1 MTTAHTPPAAPPA
14 YRKNSHCSFC
24 GHAYAADQSWPRRCA
39 NCNNITFQNPL
50 PVTIVLVPVDEGLLV
65 VRRNIEP
72 HKGKLALPGGY
83 IDLGES
89 WQEAGA
95 REVLEETGITID
107 PTGIQLVTVFSAPD
121 GTIIIV
127 GQAAPLHSADLPA
140 FALND
145 EATERAFISEPT
157 ELAWPLH
164 TQAVTAFFALQGKA
178 AS

>member
-1 MTTAHTPPAAPPA
+1 MADMPK
-14 YRKNSHCSFC
+14 YRKNTHCSYC
-24 GHAYAADQSWPRRCA
+24 GFPFAAEQPWPRRCV
-39 NCNNITFQNPL
+39 NCSNVSFINPL
-50 PVTIVLVPVDEGLLV
+50 PVTIVLVPVDNGLLL

-72 HKGKLALPGGY
+72 HKGKLALPGGF

-107 PTGIQLVTVFSAPD
+107 PAGIQLVTVYSAPD

-127 GQAAPLHSADLPA
+127 SQAAQMNSDELPD
-140 FALND
+140 FVLNE
-145 EATERAFISEPT
+145 EATERSFITQPE

-164 TQAVTAFFALQGKA
+164 TQAVTAYFALRGQA
-178 AS
+178 T

>member
-1 MTTAHTPPAAPPA
+1 MGMDSTPK
-14 YRKNSHCSFC
+14 YIRNSHCSYC
-24 GHAYAADQSWPRRCA
+24 GHRFSPEQSWPRRCA
-39 NCNNITFQNPL
+39 HCHNVSFLNPL
-50 PVTIVLVPVDEGLLV
+50 PVTIVLVPVDDRLLL

-107 PTGIQLVTVFSAPD
+107 PTGVQLVTVYSAPD

-127 GQAAPLHSADLPA
+127 SQAAPLHISDLPD
-140 FALND
+140 FVLNE
-145 EATERAFISEPT
+145 EATERTLIASPQ

-164 TQAVTAFFALQGKA
+164 TEAVTAYFALRG
-178 AS
+178 ASTTHSI

>member
-1 MTTAHTPPAAPPA
+1 
-14 YRKNSHCSFC
+14 
-24 GHAYAADQSWPRRCA
+24 
-39 NCNNITFQNPL
+39 
-50 PVTIVLVPVDEGLLV
+50 VTIVLVPVDDSLLL

-95 REVLEETGITID
+95 REVWEETGITID
-107 PTGIQLVTVFSAPD
+107 PDGIQLVTVYSAPD

-127 GQAAPLHSADLPA
+127 GQAAPLHSDDLPD
-140 FALND
+140 FVLND
-145 EATERAFISEPT
+145 EATERALITAPE

-164 TQAVTAFFALQGKA
+164 TQAVTAYFALRSKIVI
-178 AS
+178 

>member
-1 MTTAHTPPAAPPA
+1 MLSTPQPSLHT
-14 YRKNSHCSFC
+14 YRRNSHCSFC
-24 GHAYAADQSWPRRCA
+24 GHPYVEEQPWPRRCDH
-39 NCNNITFQNPL
+39 CNNMTFQNPL
-50 PVTIVLVPVDEGLLV
+50 PVTIVLVPIDEGLLL

-107 PTGIQLVTVFSAPD
+107 PAAIQLVTVYSAPD

-127 GQAAPLHSADLPA
+127 GQAAPLHSAELPL
-140 FALND
+140 FVDNE
-145 EATERAFISEPT
+145 EASERAFISAPE

-164 TQAVTAFFALQGKA
+164 TQAVTAYFALKNTTV
-178 AS
+178 

>member
-1 MTTAHTPPAAPPA
+1 MADAPK
-14 YRKNSHCSFC
+14 YRKNSHCSYC
-24 GHAYAADQSWPRRCA
+24 GHPFAADQAWPRRCA
-39 NCNNITFQNPL
+39 NCNNMTFVNPL
-50 PVTIVLVPVDEGLLV
+50 PVTIVLVPVDDGLLL

-95 REVLEETGITID
+95 REVFEETGITID
-107 PTGIQLVTVFSAPD
+107 PAGIDLVTVYSAPD

-127 GQAAPLHSADLPA
+127 SQATPMYSADLPD
-140 FALND
+140 FVLNE
-145 EATERAFISEPT
+145 EATERGFISAPQ

-164 TQAVTAFFALQGKA
+164 TQAVTAYFALKGQTA
-178 AS
+178 

>member
-1 MTTAHTPPAAPPA
+1 MAETPT
-14 YRKNSHCSFC
+14 YRKNSHCSYC
-24 GHAYAADQSWPRRCA
+24 GHPFEVDQPWPRRCA
-39 NCNNITFQNPL
+39 NCGNMSFVNPL
-50 PVTIVLVPVDEGLLV
+50 PVTIVLVPVDDGLLL

-72 HKGKLALPGGY
+72 HKGKLALPGGF

-107 PTGIQLVTVFSAPD
+107 PAGIQLVTVFSAPD

-127 GQAAPLHSADLPA
+127 GQAAPLHSEDLPD
-140 FALND
+140 FVLND
-145 EATERAFISEPT
+145 EASERAFIKEPQ

-164 TQAVTAFFALQGKA
+164 TEAVKAYFALKGQSRQVA
-178 AS
+178 

>member
-1 MTTAHTPPAAPPA
+1 MADASK
-14 YRKNSHCSFC
+14 YRKNAHCSYC
-24 GHAYAADQSWPRRCA
+24 GHPFTVEQPWPRHCSR
-39 NCNNITFQNPL
+39 CNNMSFANPL
-50 PVTIVLVPVDEGLLV
+50 PVTVVLVPVDDGLLL
-65 VRRNIEP
+65 VRRNIDP

-107 PTGIQLVTVFSAPD
+107 PAGVQLLTVYSAPD

-127 GQAAPLHSADLPA
+127 SQAAPLTSADLPE
-140 FALND
+140 FVLND
-145 EATERAFISEPT
+145 EATERAFITDAE

-164 TQAVTAFFALQGKA
+164 TQAVTAYFALQGRA
-178 AS
+178 EPTQS

>member
-1 MTTAHTPPAAPPA
+1 
-14 YRKNSHCSFC
+14 
-24 GHAYAADQSWPRRCA
+24 
-39 NCNNITFQNPL
+39 L
-50 PVTIVLVPVDEGLLV
+50 

-95 REVLEETGITID
+95 REVFEETGITVD
-107 PTGIQLVTVFSAPD
+107 SAGIQLVTVYSAPD

-127 GQAAPLHSADLPA
+127 SQAAPLHSADLPD
-140 FALND
+140 FVLNE
-145 EATERAFISEPT
+145 EATERSLITSPE

-164 TQAVTAFFALQGKA
+164 TEAVTAYFALKGN
-178 AS
+178 ST